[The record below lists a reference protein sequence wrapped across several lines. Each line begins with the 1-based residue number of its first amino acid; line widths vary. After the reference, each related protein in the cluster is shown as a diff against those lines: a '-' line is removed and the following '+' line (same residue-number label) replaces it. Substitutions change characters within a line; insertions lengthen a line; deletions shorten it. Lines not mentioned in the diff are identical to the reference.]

1 MPDGGW
7 VTTHEDITEL
17 KATHA
22 VANERIS
29 LQALID
35 WLPDNLWVKDVD
47 GRFVISNQAT
57 GDPHRRAGSRGP
69 LRQNRS
75 RTPFPGDREEVFR
88 RRTGDRPLRQPIIDI
103 EEIRLRRLGWQD
115 NGY

>member
-47 GRFVISNQAT
+47 SRFVISNQAT
-57 GDPHRRAGSRGP
+57 ATRIGVAGTRG
-69 LRQNRS
+69 L
-75 RTPFPGDREEVFR
+75 
-88 RRTGDRPLRQPIIDI
+88 
-103 EEIRLRRLGWQD
+103 
-115 NGY
+115 